1 MKKSKFQVITILY
14 AGCHVTG
21 QDYKVHYKYCQHPRY
36 LVTDVK
42 VDYFRMPVSYYRNE
56 NAGIHRSPRFYQR
69 FVKTYTTPRVYI
81 NKARI
86 SQQLRWL
93 ENPEVKKPRNSDY
106 DEFIEQILPY
116 IKAIPELEIEP
127 LVGWAYKEGTYK
139 FNGLNYPLFADISFN
154 RQEPGDGNYKDPML
168 LWQLVPEILPTVA
181 YALFAYTNYGQWT
194 NPDGDFCKFIGH
206 SNFNPPYTLT
216 NIGICPKEDILLQ
229 YLYANPFASNLF
241 ATEEIPYCWPHTLL
255 GFEAD
260 KNRMVGD
267 MTYPVHNL
275 VLQKQLSAISNDVLD
290 QWNSK
295 LLRYPCLYTHT
306 SNLKYSRAEA
316 ALLGHII
323 CQLPAKSYP
332 PVTKQVLRKKI
343 VKDTTRIWWYYIY
356 KFISAIQDSLN
367 TPQNTL
373 YSFSSFVS
381 PEKVLKNP
389 STPLDVKRMIHILK
403 PYPAHLMLLMTF
415 WAFQNYLQYKLN
427 KGNADS
433 AYSTKYAIA
442 RTKSLYK
449 QLEASLL
456 PLNSSLQ
463 LFCNYLRDIF
473 VAQCV
478 TPTYLHWEGVEHS
491 GKENC
496 YYLDAH
502 AWFAEFEK
510 YTEIKLNRTEVQGE
524 ISGLLKLRPNRPA
537 LGNYRT
543 YEGEKR
549 YVLCILKDKLPK

>member
-1 MKKSKFQVITILY
+1 MEKSNFQVVKTLY
-14 AGCHVTG
+14 AGNHLTG
-21 QDYKVHYKYCQHPRY
+21 EDYEVHYTYRQHSGI
-36 LVTDVK
+36 LVTYVK
-42 VDYFRMPVSYYRNE
+42 LDYFRMPASYYRNE
-56 NAGIHRSPRFYQR
+56 NAGIHRSPRLYQR
-69 FVKTYTTPRVYI
+69 FVKTYTTPQI
-81 NKARI
+81 HIDKAKI
-86 SQQLRWL
+86 SQHLRWL
-93 ENPEVKKPRNSDY
+93 KNPKLKKPKKADY
-106 DEFIEQILPY
+106 DEFVEQILSD
-116 IKAIPELEIEP
+116 IQTIPELEIEP
-127 LVGWAYKEGTYK
+127 LVGWKYKKGKCK
-139 FNGLNYPLFADISFN
+139 FNGVKYPLFANIRFKLLK
-154 RQEPGDGNYKDPML
+154 PKDGNCKDPML
-168 LWQLVPEILPTVA
+168 IWQEVPEILPTAA

-216 NIGICPKEDILLQ
+216 NIGICLKEDILLQ
-229 YLYANPFASNLF
+229 YIYANPFASNLF
-241 ATEEIPYCWPHTLL
+241 VTEEIPYCWPHTLL

-260 KNRMVGD
+260 KNRIVGD
-267 MTYPVHNL
+267 MTYPIHNL
-275 VLQKQLSAISNDVLD
+275 VLQKQLPAISNDVLD
-290 QWNSK
+290 HWNSN

-332 PVTKQVLRKKI
+332 SRMKKVLRKKA
-343 VKDTTRIWWYYIY
+343 VKKTTCIWWYYID
-356 KFISAIQDSLN
+356 KFISTIQDSLN
-367 TPQNTL
+367 TPQNAR

-389 STPLDVKRMIHILK
+389 STPFDVKRMIHVLK
-403 PYPAHLMLLMTF
+403 PYPAHLILLMTF

-427 KGNADS
+427 KGNADIV
-433 AYSTKYAIA
+433 YSTKDAIEQ
-442 RTKSLYK
+442 TEDLYK
-449 QLEASLL
+449 QLKASLL
-456 PLNSSLQ
+456 PLKCSLQ

-473 VAQCV
+473 VKQCIA
-478 TPTYLHWEGVEHS
+478 PTYLHWEGVEHS